1 MENVSIWHW
10 LLLVGLGAVV
20 FLIWS
25 ILRIFKK

>member
-10 LLLVGLGAVV
+10 IFLVGLGAVA

>member
-10 LLLVGLGAVV
+10 ILLVGLGAVV

>member
-10 LLLVGLGAVV
+10 ILLVGLGVVV

-25 ILRIFKK
+25 VLRIFKK